1 MLVIN
6 ETPTNKKIVRP
17 IIITTAISMLAGGLY
32 LLSLVSAPLIAPVI
46 AQKPII
52 VAELPKPT
60 ISENRIVIPKLG
72 VNIAYAPGEASLDRG
87 AQWRYPDR
95 GNPADGGNFI
105 IAAHR
110 FSIQPTPQGTVEKSP
125 FYRIDQLTVDD
136 KIIVDYEGVR
146 YAYTIDKI
154 FDVKPS
160 QTEIEA
166 ASSMAKL
173 TLYSCELGGSEAGRV
188 VVTATP
194 MGKVAVDTD
203 TSPTTD

>member
-17 IIITTAISMLAGGLY
+17 IIITAAISMLAGGLY

-110 FSIQPTPQGTVEKSP
+110 FSIQPTPQGTIEKSP